1 MYDSKV
7 ADRLHYCFGCRI
19 KENYLIEIRQSFLY
33 FSYPSEKRGSRMY
46 INQYEAV
53 IINIVIEEMVKFSR
67 NNFQGTSERSELIKL
82 FIIYTRSLFLRHI
95 RATFSHSL
103 YYVFRG
109 FRLCPL
115 RIANRGRIK
124 IAHPSEFYTSP
135 LERIRSRFL
144 GYVRAIST
152 NSPPLEVT
160 LTFSLEQN
168 RRIVTNSKSWEKRE
182 EIEESVCSEIDKY
195 LNKFNFK
202 RDKSINLTI
211 LKRSS
216 SFSLKQGFLF
226 RKGRKK
232 KRKNI

>member
-1 MYDSKV
+1 MQRFHTPFK
-7 ADRLHYCFGCRI
+7 
-19 KENYLIEIRQSFLY
+19 
-33 FSYPSEKRGSRMY
+33 
-46 INQYEAV
+46 
-53 IINIVIEEMVKFSR
+53 
-67 NNFQGTSERSELIKL
+67 
-82 FIIYTRSLFLRHI
+82 
-95 RATFSHSL
+95 L

-124 IAHPSEFYTSP
+124 IAHPSEFYTSS